1 MMYRPYQMGS
11 FLITRKNADRCYN
24 NRKVSKT
31 VLVCFYCKEMEVHQQ
46 PKTEQNMIKKKKVIL
61 GTGASKFKMPMVT
74 ETCEKQSDGSIT
86 TESW

>member
-1 MMYRPYQMGS
+1 
-11 FLITRKNADRCYN
+11 
-24 NRKVSKT
+24 
-31 VLVCFYCKEMEVHQQ
+31 
-46 PKTEQNMIKKKKVIL
+46 MIKKKKVIL